1 MKRMFFVA
9 YKKEFTKLKQ
19 FTFTLYWFY
28 LLLYDLYFIYKNNE
42 FCKFMKCTALKMKG
56 KMISFKLQL
65 ATITTY
71 VYC

>member
-9 YKKEFTKLKQ
+9 YKKVFTKLKQ

-42 FCKFMKCTALKMKG
+42 FYKFMKGTALKMKG

>member
-1 MKRMFFVA
+1 MFFFA
-9 YKKEFTKLKQ
+9 YKKKFTKLKHFP
-19 FTFTLYWFY
+19 FTSYSFY
-28 LLLYDLYFIYKNNE
+28 LLHELFFVFKNNE
-42 FCKFMKCTALKMKG
+42 FHKFMKCTAFKMKG